1 MRSSTR
7 PSAAWCGGEGVRSAA
22 PACRVS
28 GYVSPRSGCRSHG
41 GRGGEAAD
49 GAEDRRNQRRERRA
63 RGDPPRRAR
72 QPGRRGAARGRRAQ
86 APHGPRQADQGL
98 GGRLPAAPREGQG
111 EARPRAGIHPLM
123 MRMSRE
129 RIFHLADLILKALGT
144 TAGVSIRAPDDLRP
158 EVIRALTEESKLAES
173 IDGEV
178 RKILGS
184 YSRPMPEGSHE
195 WEVLYQKTREEVF
208 RKRFRL

>member
-1 MRSSTR
+1 
-7 PSAAWCGGEGVRSAA
+7 
-22 PACRVS
+22 
-28 GYVSPRSGCRSHG
+28 
-41 GRGGEAAD
+41 
-49 GAEDRRNQRRERRA
+49 
-63 RGDPPRRAR
+63 
-72 QPGRRGAARGRRAQ
+72 
-86 APHGPRQADQGL
+86 
-98 GGRLPAAPREGQG
+98 
-111 EARPRAGIHPLM
+111 

-129 RIFHLADLILKALGT
+129 RIFHLADLIVKELGT
-144 TAGVSIRAPDDLRP
+144 TMGVNVRAPDDLRP
-158 EVIRALTEESKLAES
+158 EIIRALTEESKLAES